1 VSLARS
7 VAAVALCV
15 TAALSLTA
23 CGSGA
28 GSSPADAGK
37 ADAASP
43 KFVNG
48 TAKASNTPADTST
61 TNITI
66 NGTRAGAA
74 FQGIGA
80 VAGGGGNARLL
91 IDYPQPQRTQILDY
105 LFKPGYGAT
114 IQMLKLEIG
123 GDANS
128 TDGAEPSI
136 ESNEGKVNCHAGYEW
151 WLARQAVALNPSIK
165 LYGLQWTA
173 PGWVG
178 NGGTNIW
185 TRDDVNYVISW
196 LNCAKRNHLTIS
208 YLGGWDEKRMTSPAM
223 IWYEDMRTALDN
235 AGYAKV
241 QIVAN
246 DGSPGDDWSVAG
258 DMAAAPAFNSTVAIV
273 GEHDVCQYPTTGYTC
288 TGSSAASGLGKPL
301 WASELGGMDPN
312 ENAAAL
318 VRSVSNGYI
327 RAGLTG
333 YLVWPLVGSMPA
345 GLPHEDDGLVTADQ
359 PWTGNYTVNKMT
371 WAIAQ
376 TTQFVGQGWRYVRGG
391 SGTLGDSGS
400 YVTYENPARTLWT
413 MVAQN
418 TGSAATNG
426 KNITSHPVRVSVRGG
441 LADSVIHVWA
451 TNLWSGASSQWFMR
465 ESSINATGGGF
476 TDSIPPGY
484 VVTFTTNHDGQ
495 KRWRPGT
502 AVPAAKPLPL
512 PYANSLGTNDGSD
525 EPPMLAAQDGAF
537 EVVPCRGNISGQCT
551 EQVTPQKPI
560 TWENGDK
567 YPYAIVGEGTWAN
580 YVASVN
586 TLFTRASASGGI
598 IGRFSNST
606 NGNADRYAGYVFDVS
621 ESGTWELLDE
631 TDTADL
637 PAVLAS
643 GAVPALGL
651 NTWNRLGLS
660 MRGNSV
666 RVILNNVVLKTVANS
681 DHLRGSIGIEGGITT
696 KTWPNNQ
703 YSDLTVTPLSP
714 AGSEK

>member
-7 VAAVALCV
+7 AAAVALCAA
-15 TAALSLTA
+15 AALSLTA

-28 GSSPADAGK
+28 GSSPAG
-37 ADAASP
+37 
-43 KFVNG
+43 
-48 TAKASNTPADTST
+48 T
-61 TNITI
+61 TNVAI
-66 NGTRAGAA
+66 NVTRAGAA

-91 IDYPQPQRTQILDY
+91 IDYPQPQRTRILDY

-136 ESNEGKVNCHAGYEW
+136 ESTKTRVNCHAGYEW

-173 PGWVG
+173 PSWVG
-178 NGGTNIW
+178 NGGANIW
-185 TRDDVNYVISW
+185 TQDDINYVISW

-208 YLGGWDEKRMTSPAM
+208 YLGGWDEKGMSSAAM
-223 IWYEDMRTALDN
+223 IWYEDMRAALDN
-235 AGYAKV
+235 AGYASV
-241 QIVAN
+241 QIVAD

-258 DMAAAPAFNSTVAIV
+258 DMAAAPAFNSSVAIV

-288 TGSSAASGLGKPL
+288 TGSLAALGLGKPL

-318 VRSVSNGYI
+318 ARSVNNGYL

-333 YLVWPLVGSMPA
+333 YLVWPLVDSIPA

-376 TTQFVGQGWRYVRGG
+376 TTQFVGPGWRYVRGG
-391 SGTLGDSGS
+391 SGTIGDSGS
-400 YVTYENPARTLWT
+400 YVTYENSARTRWT

-418 TGSAATNG
+418 TGSAAGNG
-426 KNITSHPVRVSVRGG
+426 ENIRAQPVRVSVRGG
-441 LADSVIHVWA
+441 LTDSAIHVWA
-451 TNLWSGASSQWFMR
+451 TDLWSGASSRWFMR
-465 ESSINATGGGF
+465 EPPINVAGGSF
-476 TDSIPPGY
+476 TAVIPAGY
-484 VVTFTTNHDGQ
+484 VVTFTTNNNGQ
-495 KRWRPGT
+495 KRGHPGT
-502 AVPAAKPLPL
+502 AMPAAEPLPL

-525 EPPMLAAQDGAF
+525 EPSMLAAQDGAF
-537 EVVPCRGNISGQCT
+537 EIVPCRGGISGDCT
-551 EQVTPQKPI
+551 EQVTRQKPI
-560 TWENGDK
+560 TWEKGDR
-567 YPYAIVGEGTWAN
+567 YPYAILGDGTWAN
-580 YVASVN
+580 YVVSIN
-586 TLFTRASASGGI
+586 MLFTRASASGGV
-598 IGRFSNST
+598 IGRFSNRIS
-606 NGNADRYAGYVFDVS
+606 GDSDRYAGYVFDVS
-621 ESGTWELLDE
+621 ESGSWQLLDV
-631 TDTADL
+631 TDTADQ

-666 RVILNNVVLKTVANS
+666 SVILNHAVLNTVTNS
-681 DHLRGSIGIEGGITT
+681 DHLRGSIGIEGGIVTGA
-696 KTWPNNQ
+696 WPNNQ
-703 YSDLTVTPLSP
+703 YSDLTVTPLPQARS
-714 AGSEK
+714 KK